1 MGSRLTVVFSAE
13 MRAPFHKEEESVLD
27 EAAVLHER
35 AAH

>member
-1 MGSRLTVVFSAE
+1 